1 MTRKVHVT
9 PGGLTAMQA
18 KIGIV
23 VAAFFLLFGLVFGAV
38 VGLETPAS
46 EVGLRLLQGGFLL
59 LWVVGCIAMIVFYA
73 RLLAKKTPQEDSLL
87 DVHFAEAGDAASG
100 TGQDFAVKLR
110 NLEQLKREGL
120 ISESEYLAKREQILK
135 EKW

>member
-23 VAAFFLLFGLVFGAV
+23 VAALFLLFGLIFGAV

-46 EVGLRLLQGGFLL
+46 EGGLRLLQGGFLL

-73 RLLAKKTPQEDSLL
+73 RLLTKKTPQQDSLL
-87 DVHFAEAGDAASG
+87 NVHFDEESDAASG
-100 TGQDFAVKLR
+100 AGVDFAAKLR
-110 NLEQLKREGL
+110 KLEQLKREGL
-120 ISESEYLAKREQILK
+120 ISESEYLAKREQILRD
-135 EKW
+135 KW